1 MNKKADPAV
10 KRWAAF
16 LLSAAVAA
24 GICSAAVSA
33 AETETLKYISEDE
46 SYSSYTERLPK
57 KEAADFI
64 CSEEG
69 YAEMCRAVSDTFG
82 KNGVFP
88 VPVRLYVGQPQYA
101 PFQDIS
107 GRMFVD
113 DSALVFP
120 AYGDSGVFGLFLLS
134 RENNDDKYNMS
145 FVPLP
150 AKLLDSGSFTLYVR
164 GGMDGMKITAFTDN
178 GMSFAV
184 YHSSLTDFIG
194 RKETEE
200 YSLIPFSVDEKEN
213 IYEVLM
219 QDEIAAKQKKGSVKY
234 DHGYKELSEYFV
246 LNTKECENKVAEIR
260 SSDLTC
266 GVIGEG
272 KLYCIRSESGK
283 YLQYNKKTGKFSAA
297 KYNGKISQCFVIE
310 EREDKYAI
318 IPYYNKKTAVS
329 ANKNREMYISCCYF
343 GKPVCGIT
351 SSDSFKALTEK
362 NGRLYFGENGS
373 FSDENWYFYDAEE
386 E

>member
-1 MNKKADPAV
+1 MNKKAVPAI

-16 LLSAAVAA
+16 LLSAALAA
-24 GICSAAVSA
+24 GICGAAVSA
-33 AETETLKYISEDE
+33 AGTETLKYISEDE

-64 CSEEG
+64 CLKEG

-101 PFQDIS
+101 PLQDIS
-107 GRMFVD
+107 GRMFLD
-113 DSALVFP
+113 DSTLILP

-134 RENNDDKYNMS
+134 REYSGDKYNMS

-150 AKLLDSGSFTLYVR
+150 AKLLDSGSFTIYVR

-219 QDEIAAKQKKGSVKY
+219 QDEIAAKQKKGAVKY

-246 LNTKECENKVAEIR
+246 LNTKECENNVTEIHF
-260 SSDLTC
+260 SDLTC
-266 GVIGEG
+266 GIIGEG
-272 KLYCIRSESGK
+272 ELYFIRSESGK
-283 YLQYNKKTGKFSAA
+283 YLQYDEKTGKFSAA
-297 KYNGKISQCFVIE
+297 KFSGKISQCFIIE
-310 EREDKYAI
+310 ERNGRYAV
-318 IPYYNKKTAVS
+318 IPYGNRNAAIS
-329 ANKNREMYISCCYF
+329 ANKNREMYVSCCYF

-362 NGRLYFGENGS
+362 DGRLYFGENGL
-373 FSDENWYFYDAEE
+373 FSDENWYFYSDKEE
-386 E
+386 